1 MQVVQ
6 QTENLIRKQ
15 LMLSN
20 TNIQKLERIAK
31 EKKISVASIVR
42 SAIDSFNPDDTDLET
57 SELMELVSSRLKE
70 AIEDTANTRKRLDK
84 TLTSLEQ
91 RGVL

>member
-1 MQVVQ
+1 MEAVQ

-31 EKKISVASIVR
+31 EKKLSVASVVR
-42 SAIDSFNPDDTDLET
+42 SAIDSFNPEDTDLET

-84 TLTSLEQ
+84 TLTSIEQ
-91 RGVL
+91 RGEL

>member
-6 QTENLIRKQ
+6 QTENLVRKQ

-31 EKKISVASIVR
+31 EKKLSVASVVR
-42 SAIDSFNPDDTDLET
+42 SAIDSFNPDDTDVEA

-84 TLTSLEQ
+84 TLTFLEQ
-91 RGVL
+91 RDVL